1 MAAPPS
7 LEADSARR
15 RSPLIALVTA
25 DGISRIGN
33 ALTTI
38 AVPLIVLHS
47 TGSALATG
55 FAGVAA
61 TAPLILGGALGGVV
75 VDRLGFR
82 RASVIADIASGISVL
97 TMAALQHAGTL
108 GLTSLLALVFVSNLL
123 DVPGS
128 TARAS
133 QVPELA
139 ALARLPLERVTA
151 LTSTVSRSAGM
162 IGAVL
167 AGALVATVGPVGAL
181 YANAACFAIAV
192 ALTLGL
198 IPTIAP
204 FASASSTAGTAPD
217 ARALLAGVAFVWRTP
232 LIRALV
238 VLIVITNA
246 LDIAALT
253 VFNPLA
259 ASHYTADGSA
269 LGLMSAA
276 FGAGALIGAAAA
288 AVIPRGRARRPL
300 FLVLF
305 LAVPVIK
312 FGALA
317 LLPPL
322 PVALAAIALAGL
334 AAGPLNPM
342 IDTVLLRAIPGAIR
356 ARVLGAIATGVA
368 LGMPIGAFLAG
379 VLAEAVSLPAAYA
392 ISGALYVL
400 TILSLGLG
408 RRWSGF

>member
-1 MAAPPS
+1 MVTPPS
-7 LEADSARR
+7 LESHAARR
-15 RSPLIALVTA
+15 RSPLIALVAA
-25 DGISRIGN
+25 DGVSRVGN

-38 AVPLIVLHS
+38 AVPLIALQS

-55 FAGVAA
+55 LAGVAA
-61 TAPLILGGALGGVV
+61 TAPLIIGGALGGVA

-82 RASVIADIASGISVL
+82 RASIIADVASGATVL
-97 TMAALQHAGTL
+97 AMAALHHVSAL
-108 GLTSLLALVFVSNLL
+108 GLPALLALVFVSNLL

-128 TARAS
+128 TALAA

-139 ALARLPLERVTA
+139 TLARLPLERVTA

-167 AGALVATVGPVGAL
+167 AGVLVATVGPVGAL
-181 YANAACFAIAV
+181 YANAVCFAVAV
-192 ALTLGL
+192 ALTMAL
-198 IPTIAP
+198 IPAMAP
-204 FASASSTAGTAPD
+204 APARSSADVPEPD
-217 ARALLAGVAFVWRTP
+217 AQALLAGVAFVWHTP

-238 VLIVITNA
+238 VLVVITNA

-288 AVIPRGRARRPL
+288 AVIPRGRSRHPL
-300 FLVLF
+300 FVVLF

-312 FGALA
+312 FGVLA

-322 PVALAAIALAGL
+322 PIALAAIALAGL

-342 IDTVLLRAIPGAIR
+342 IDTVLLREIPGGIR

-368 LGMPIGAFLAG
+368 LGMPVGAFLAG
-379 VLAEAVSLPAAYA
+379 MLAEAVPLPAAYA